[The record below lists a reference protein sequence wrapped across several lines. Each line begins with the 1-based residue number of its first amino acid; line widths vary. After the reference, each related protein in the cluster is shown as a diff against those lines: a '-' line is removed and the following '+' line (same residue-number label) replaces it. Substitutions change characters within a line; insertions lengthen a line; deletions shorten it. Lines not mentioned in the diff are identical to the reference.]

1 MPTTDR
7 IGILIVCAV
16 LGACSTMAPSPSQP
30 AAAAAAAAPSDAS
43 SAPVR
48 TDEYGPVRM
57 VRSRDGSYD
66 GEIIGTPVPNGKL
79 SRLAIGMTFEEVTSL
94 IGGPDRMVR
103 HETGKRWIPFYFGSD
118 AQRLQVLYRGEGC
131 LTFTGGN
138 VFGGGGNALMRIT
151 ATPIE
156 SCTD

>member
-1 MPTTDR
+1 MRTSDR
-7 IGILIVCAV
+7 IGILVLCGL
-16 LGACSTMAPSPSQP
+16 LGACSTTTTAPSQP
-30 AAAAAAAAPSDAS
+30 AGAAVPATPAPAASGAARSD
-43 SAPVR
+43 
-48 TDEYGPVRM
+48 DYGPVRT
-57 VRSRDGSYD
+57 VRSRDGSYE
-66 GEIIGTPVPNGKL
+66 GELVGTPVLNGKF

-94 IGGPDRMVR
+94 IGGPDKMVR

-138 VFGGGGNALMRIT
+138 VFGGGSNALVRIT
-151 ATPIE
+151 ATPLQ